1 MERWTVDRVMAL
13 APDSA
18 SQVAG
23 RRLAR
28 PGPWTDVGWADA
40 LVWGSCQGSGRTPY
54 KVAVDLSG
62 PSYTCTCPSRKFPC
76 KHTLGL
82 LFLWS
87 EGQIEPGGGLAADV
101 AAWAASRSRDVAPDA
116 DAAERTATQ
125 KAHSEARASQ
135 RDERVASGLDELD
148 RWLIDQ
154 ISAGLVTTTTSGFV
168 AAERMAARMVDAQVP
183 GAASRLRSLVE
194 TVSSPD
200 PLGSLLGELALLRL
214 LVTANSAPLP
224 DDLRATLRSH
234 LGYTT
239 GRAEV
244 LARPPVADH
253 WLVTGMKDSDED
265 QVATRQVWL
274 LGRRT
279 GRVALVLFFTPR
291 GQQVDNSLLP
301 GMVVDASLHFYPG
314 RPELRAAVGENFG
327 DVGLQDWRPGGG
339 TVPDARN
346 AWTDAVAA
354 DPWIRQWPVA
364 IEGTLH
370 ARPGWAVRDAH
381 ADTVPVVAP
390 VRDLARMLCLVGSAP
405 TTWFGEVSG
414 AGFQPTSVLVGGRVV
429 IP

>member
-28 PGPWTDVGWADA
+28 PGPWTDVGWADT
-40 LVWGSCQGSGRTPY
+40 LVWGSCQGSGRSPY
-54 KVAVDLSG
+54 KVAVELSG

-82 LFLWS
+82 LFLWAK
-87 EGQIEPGGGLAADV
+87 GQIQAGGGLSPEL
-101 AAWAASRSRDVAPDA
+101 AAWGTTRHRDVSPEPAVVK
-116 DAAERTATQ
+116 RTPSQLAQ
-125 KAHSEARASQ
+125 AEARAAQ
-135 RDERVASGLDELD
+135 REERVAGGLDELD
-148 RWLIDQ
+148 RWLTDQ
-154 ISAGLVTTTTSGFV
+154 IGAGLVTTSAGGFST
-168 AAERMAARMVDAQVP
+168 AERMAARMVDAQVP
-183 GAASRLRSLVE
+183 RVAARLRSLAT

-200 PLGSLLGELALLRL
+200 PFGSLLGEVAMLRL
-214 LVTANSAPLP
+214 LVTANGATIPE
-224 DDLRATLRSH
+224 DLRATVRSH
-234 LGYTT
+234 LGFTT

-244 LARPPVADH
+244 LAGPPVADH

-301 GMVVDASLHFYPG
+301 GMVVDASVHFYPG
-314 RPELRAAVGENFG
+314 RPPLRAAVGENHG
-327 DVGLQDWRPGGG
+327 DVGLQGWLPEGRTVREVRG
-339 TVPDARN
+339 T
-346 AWTDAVAA
+346 WTDVVAA

-364 IEGTLH
+364 IRGTLH
-370 ARPGWAVRDAH
+370 ARPGWAMRDVH
-381 ADTVPVVAP
+381 GEVLPVTALQ
-390 VRDLARMLCLVGSAP
+390 RDLTRLLSLVGSEA
-405 TTWFGEVSG
+405 TTWFGEVSET
-414 AGFQPTSVLVGGRVV
+414 GFQPTSALVGDRVV
-429 IP
+429 FP